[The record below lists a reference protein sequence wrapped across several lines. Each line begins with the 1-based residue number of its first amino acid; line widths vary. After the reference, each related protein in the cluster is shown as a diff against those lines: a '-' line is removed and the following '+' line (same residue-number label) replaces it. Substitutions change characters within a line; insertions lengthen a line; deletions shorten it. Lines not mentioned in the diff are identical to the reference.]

1 MPSFEP
7 ADPDFDARVRAS
19 FARQRFMSLIGATL
33 SRIAPGQVELDLP
46 FSPQLTQQHGFVH
59 GGVIAS
65 LLDAACGYAAS
76 SLMPAEVGVL
86 TVEFKVN
93 FLAAARGEGIRAVGR
108 VRRAGRTVTFAE
120 GEAIALDGAR
130 QVVVATTQATL
141 MTIVGRAG
149 VRH

>member
-1 MPSFEP
+1 MPGFEP

-19 FARQRFMSLIGATL
+19 LARQRVMALIGATL

-46 FSPQLTQQHGFVH
+46 FSPELTQQRGFAH

-65 LLDAACGYAAS
+65 LLDAARA
-76 SLMPAEVGVL
+76 
-86 TVEFKVN
+86 
-93 FLAAARGEGIRAVGR
+93 EGIRAVGR

-120 GEAIALDGAR
+120 GEAVALDGAR
-130 QVVVATTQATL
+130 QVVVATTPATL

>member
-1 MPSFEP
+1 MPGFEP

-46 FSPQLTQQHGFVH
+46 FSPELTQQHGFVH

-76 SLMPAEVGVL
+76 SLMPAEAGVL

-120 GEAIALDGAR
+120 GEAVALDGAR